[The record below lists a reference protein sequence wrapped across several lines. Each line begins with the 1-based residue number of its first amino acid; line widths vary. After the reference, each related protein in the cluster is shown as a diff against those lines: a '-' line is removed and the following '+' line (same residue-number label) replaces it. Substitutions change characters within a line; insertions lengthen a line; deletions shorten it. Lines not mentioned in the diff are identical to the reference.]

1 MEFFEAYYNS
11 LFEENLSKLIDALS
25 PYGPWVNTRVFVVG
39 VLQTDGVE
47 TLAQGKFAISK
58 YLANVFETGKLKEET
73 TISKV
78 EIVQQDGG
86 RTEYRNAH

>member
-1 MEFFEAYYNS
+1 MTGVRS
-11 LFEENLSKLIDALS
+11 LYEENLSKLIDALP
-25 PYGPWVNTRVFVVG
+25 PYGPCVTAWVFVVG
-39 VLQTDGVE
+39 VLQADGVE

-58 YLANVFETGKLKEET
+58 YLANGFETGELKEEA

-86 RTEYRNAH
+86 RTEYWNAH